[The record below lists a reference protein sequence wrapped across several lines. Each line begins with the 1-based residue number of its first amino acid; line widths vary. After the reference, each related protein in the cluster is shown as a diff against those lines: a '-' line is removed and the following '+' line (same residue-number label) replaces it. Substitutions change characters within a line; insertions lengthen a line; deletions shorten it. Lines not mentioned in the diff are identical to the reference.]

1 MAEYLIDD
9 VLMTAMANQIRRI
22 NNTEKS
28 YNAAQIVDALQ
39 TLNNT
44 TGEHTVTFIG
54 PGETTVYEQNY
65 KAGDI
70 CAIPTDLNIPNDYT
84 LTKFISSPEVNISK
98 GYFIVP
104 DNNVNLEIQ
113 YNTEDNATFF
123 EYTIPANSPVSI
135 YLPTLDKYDSITWQ
149 CYDTSSSEWHEY
161 FGDDKYNN
169 KTEYYGGFDY
179 VSWEQQIRAKVQGCT
194 SIGKV
199 RDSLDELTAI
209 KLSTEIQTISFQS
222 SHFYYPTKLHTL
234 IMPPNGLTSLGQRAI
249 VSSNLTTVILPEGL
263 QTISADA
270 FVNNSVLTTIYI
282 PSTTTNIANGALS
295 STPVNNLIIS
305 PRNTKYHTNGT
316 CIIETATKTLIATG
330 SNCII
335 PTDGTVTTFA
345 SECFGYGMT
354 SITIP
359 KSITQ
364 IQSYAF
370 VQCTSLTSAIYEGTA
385 EEWAANVTVE
395 YGNDNLTDVLTFTN

>member
-123 EYTIPANSPVSI
+123 EYTIPANSSISI
-135 YLPTLDKYDSITWQ
+135 YLPALDKYDSIIWQ
-149 CYDTSSSEWHEY
+149 RYDASSSEWY
-161 FGDDKYNN
+161 QDYSDNKYVN
-169 KTEYYGGFDY
+169 KTEYHGTGYY
-179 VSWEQQIRAKVQGCT
+179 SWERQIRAKVQGCT
-194 SIGKV
+194 SIGNV
-199 RDSLDELTAI
+199 RDRLDRLTAI

-222 SHFYYPTKLHTL
+222 SLSYYPTKLHTL
-234 IMPPNGLTSLGQRAI
+234 IMPPNGLISLGQRAI
-249 VSSNLTTVILPEGL
+249 ASSSLTTVILPEGL
-263 QTISADA
+263 QTISELA
-270 FVNNSVLTTIYI
+270 FNDNSSLTTIYI
-282 PSTTTNIANGALS
+282 PSTTINIANGALS
-295 STPVNNLIIS
+295 STYATNIIIS
-305 PRNTKYHTNGT
+305 PYNTKYHTNGT
-316 CIIETATKTLIATG
+316 CIIETDTKTIIAA
-330 SNCII
+330 SANCII
-335 PTDGTVTTFA
+335 PTDETVTTFG
-345 SECFGYGMT
+345 SVCFRFGMT

-359 KSITQ
+359 KNITQ
-364 IQSYAF
+364 IQSNAF
-370 VQCTSLTSAIYEGTA
+370 AWCTSLTSAIYEGTA
-385 EEWAANVTVE
+385 EEWATNVTVE

>member
-123 EYTIPANSPVSI
+123 EYTIPANSSVSI
-135 YLPTLDKYDSITWQ
+135 YLPALDKYDSIIWQ
-149 CYDTSSSEWHEY
+149 RYDASSSEWY
-161 FGDDKYNN
+161 QDWWGDKYIN
-169 KTEYYGGFDY
+169 KTEYHNTDY
-179 VSWEQQIRAKVQGCT
+179 LNWERQIRAKVQGCT
-194 SIGKV
+194 SIGNV
-199 RDSLDELTAI
+199 RDHLDKLTAI

-222 SHFYYPTKLHTL
+222 SLSYYPTKLHTL
-234 IMPPNGLTSLGQRAI
+234 IMPPNGLISLGQRAI

-263 QTISADA
+263 QTISELA
-270 FVNNSVLTTIYI
+270 FHNNSSLTTIYI
-282 PSTTTNIANGALS
+282 PSTTISIANGALS
-295 STPVNNLIIS
+295 STYATNIIIS
-305 PRNTKYHTNGT
+305 PYNTKYHTNGT
-316 CIIETATKTLIATG
+316 CIIETDTKTIIAA
-330 SNCII
+330 SANCII
-335 PTDGTVTTFA
+335 PTDETVTTFG
-345 SECFGYGMT
+345 SVCFRFGMT

-359 KSITQ
+359 KNITH
-364 IQSYAF
+364 IQSNAF
-370 VQCTSLTSAIYEGTA
+370 AWCTSLTSAIYEGTA
-385 EEWAANVTVE
+385 EEWATNVTVE